1 MSGSAGDNSRAA
13 QNSDPGAA
21 RRSASAQRPAQP
33 SADRLDLFLAG
44 PLFFDIVFTD
54 LPEEPR
60 PGTEV
65 HARGMGS
72 LPGGVANMAVAAA
85 RLGLRTG
92 LSAGFGDDAYGMWN
106 WSLLGKQEGIDLS
119 RSRIID
125 GWHSSVTVSVNRD
138 GDRSMITHADEMPLT
153 QQELIGSKCPDARAF
168 FVDLGSV
175 DCAIEVNAASEHW
188 WSSARDSDTLIFADI
203 GWDET
208 GEWDERRLDQ
218 LEGCHAFL
226 PNHVEAM
233 AYTRTDSP
241 EAAARRLAERVPL
254 AVVTMGSEGALAI
267 DGTTGEEARVSSIPT
282 RLLDATGAGDVFAAA
297 MIAGTLREW
306 PLTDRLNFATLCAGL
321 AVQNFGG
328 SLGSPG
334 LGELVDWRE
343 EVLRSAVHDEAARAL
358 ASRFDFLDQI
368 LKHGVQAARRARA
381 TISFDS
387 LT

>member
-1 MSGSAGDNSRAA
+1 MSGSASDAARAA
-13 QNSDPGAA
+13 QS
-21 RRSASAQRPAQP
+21 SAETPPSSAP
-33 SADRLDLFLAG
+33 SGSDRLDLFLAG

-54 LPEEPR
+54 LPEDPR

-65 HARGMGS
+65 YAKGMGS

-106 WSLLGKQEGIDLS
+106 WSTLGRQEGIDLS

-125 GWHSSVTVSVNRD
+125 GWHSSVTVSVNGH

-153 QQELIGSKCPDARAF
+153 QQELIGAKSPDARAY

-175 DCAIEVNAASEHW
+175 DFDAPAADHW
-188 WSSARDSDTLIFADI
+188 WSAARGTDTLIFADL
-203 GWDET
+203 GWDES
-208 GEWDERRLDQ
+208 GEWSERRLDQ
-218 LEGCHAFL
+218 LDGCHAFL

-241 EAAARRLAERVPL
+241 EAAASKLAERVPL
-254 AVVTMGSEGALAI
+254 AVVTMGAEGALAI
-267 DGTTGEEARVSSIPT
+267 DGATGEEARVQSIPT
-282 RLLDATGAGDVFAAA
+282 KLLDATGAGDVFAAA
-297 MIAGTLREW
+297 MIAGTLRGW

-334 LGELVDWRE
+334 LGELDAWRE
-343 EVLRSAVHDEAARAL
+343 DVLSAANHDEAAREL

-368 LKHGVQAARRARA
+368 LKHGAQAARRARA
-381 TISFDS
+381 TISFES